1 MYGDMREGSLKT
13 KVDDLLHQLT
23 SSDHKE
29 RVDAIIG
36 LNRIFYFESNKDK
49 KGKTILTNRRGQ
61 ISFIN
66 EDGSTFYTTTIGDS
80 FNMEEFI
87 QKFKDFKPRVNITSA
102 VLSNK
107 DSIKEYSEAGAL
119 DTDLGQLALAGS
131 SYGVYSVNLD
141 GSINKPT
148 EIKNPVTS
156 PVSDKN
162 YSKNFTNVFYY
173 TDGKLATYRYDK
185 STGNYSL
192 NGNLIDKATN
202 AALIKQLDYN
212 RQVIDGNIT
221 YETEE
226 NGYKYYIINDTDSPL
241 VIKINSNYQVKE
253 LSQEESKAYIDKVNK
268 AKEDKE
274 REAAAKQKLAEP
286 SKVDDVDLGL
296 DNQPDDYVPTPP
308 TSANGTSETTG
319 DNLVYDPT
327 TGGLKS
333 LDEQQRLEEQK
344 KAEEEA
350 EKKKKEEQEKLQ
362 NPPKKPATKPNTQTF
377 KQLYKNR
384 GYKREVFSAI
394 KAKWPDA
401 PKGLNDLNEFLAKKN
416 VEVDSIGTSKDDI
429 DTWIDTLKNCK

>member
-49 KGKTILTNRRGQ
+49 KGKTILTNKRGQ

-148 EIKNPVTS
+148 EIKNPVAP

-327 TGGLKS
+327 TGS
-333 LDEQQRLEEQK
+333 LVNRSEQQRLEKQK

-362 NPPKKPATKPNTQTF
+362 NPPKKSATKPNTQTF
-377 KQLYKNR
+377 DQLYHSK
-384 GYKREVFSAI
+384 GYRSKIRKEI

-401 PKGLNDLNEFLAKKN
+401 PSKINELTKFLEEHG
-416 VEVDSIGTSKDDI
+416 VEVTSIGTSKEDI